1 MALDGHVRCN
11 CIREGGAKPHPFPDR
26 LSFDETGEPVLTDD
40 STDEDWETHDLWV
53 GESCEHGGFLLSLPL
68 GNITRIGH
76 LRTFLRSLEGNPGP
90 RFPLLLKKVI
100 YDGTHSGDSIAT
112 ELVPELMKEV
122 DIVLHSSDILAESEK
137 EFFGN
142 MKLLCQASIETGNPI
157 LF

>member
-11 CIREGGAKPHPFPDR
+11 CILEGRAKPHPFPDK
-26 LSFDETGEPVLTDD
+26 LSFDETGEPVLSDD
-40 STDEDWETHDLWV
+40 ALDDELEAHDVWF
-53 GESCEHGGFLLSLPL
+53 GESCEHGGFLVSLPL

-76 LRTFLRSLEGNPGP
+76 LRAFLRSLQGNPGP

-100 YDGTHSGDSIAT
+100 YDGTHSGDSIPRD
-112 ELVPELMKEV
+112 LVPELMKEV
-122 DIVLHSSDILAESEK
+122 DTVLHSSDILADSEK

-142 MKLLCQASIETGNPI
+142 MKLLCEASIETGNPI